1 MMTPRASI
9 SATLLVMT
17 SALLSCAD
25 STAPVVAPI
34 AAPAPVAVIDV
45 EAVYGECEPG
55 EGGSGK
61 TYMGREIAEVMG
73 HTGLDWLERTG
84 RAQEERTDLLL
95 GLLPLRPTDAVA
107 DIGAGSGYF
116 TMRLA
121 PLVPEG
127 VVYATDIQPEMLA
140 VLSERARDEG
150 MHNVMP
156 VLGAI
161 DACGL
166 EPASIDLALFVD
178 AYHEFSHPAEMMRSL
193 RVAMKP
199 NGVVVLVEYRLE
211 DPSVRI
217 KLRHKMSLAQAT
229 LEMRAAGFDLV
240 KTHDELPQQHV
251 MLFRPHASK

>member
-1 MMTPRASI
+1 MTPRASI

-34 AAPAPVAVIDV
+34 AAPTPVAVIDV

-61 TYMGREIAEVMG
+61 TYMG

-229 LEMRAAGFDLV
+229 LEMNAAGFDLV